1 MKNLLI
7 KNDEPRDLY
16 PEIVVA
22 VVESFG
28 AFVDVKMSLWRSLLK
43 LLKFAETYDDVKRA
57 RLARLIHAFVR
68 ALEPPV
74 QSDAVMFPGEEE
86 RVSSR
91 KLLKMQKA
99 LFSELW
105 VVLMVTPMTEDL
117 YKTILATLDS
127 EVLPFLSHPV
137 LTVDFCFA
145 AYRMGGHC
153 ALLSLKSLFSI
164 ATKLN
169 IEVEDFYP
177 KLYALLQPSMFLVQ
191 HRNELFELLDLFLRS
206 EYLPQAFAAS
216 FAKKMARLALTAP
229 SAGVLIMLQ
238 LIFNI
243 IRRHPVLLSLIHKEA
258 QEPELKKHKWRRA
271 EPIDRRASMKKNE
284 DDQDDFV
291 GEVEKESD
299 AIEEANDA
307 VEVVEPSKE
316 VAVKEDPDAVA
327 PSPPPPE
334 RRPVGFENDPFDNTT
349 LDPGNT
355 NAMESCLWEILA
367 LQNHY
372 IPEIA
377 DLALVFSGN
386 MERPLF
392 ELPQVSSFSSRTMIE
407 RLRKKKV
414 KSVPLEFRVKSLFP
428 KESSW
433 L

>member
-7 KNDEPRDLY
+7 KDDEPRDLY
-16 PEIVVA
+16 PEVVVA
-22 VVESFG
+22 TVESFG
-28 AFVDVKMSLWRSLLK
+28 SFVDVKMSLWKSLLK
-43 LLKFAETYDDVKRA
+43 LLKSSEKYDDVKRA
-57 RLARLIHAFVR
+57 RLARLVHAFVR
-68 ALEPPV
+68 AFEPPV
-74 QSDAVMFPGEEE
+74 KSDTVMFPQFSGEEP
-86 RVSSR
+86 VSSR
-91 KLLKMQKA
+91 QLLKKQKA

-191 HRNELFELLDLFLRS
+191 HRNELFELLDMFLRS

-258 QEPELKKHKWRRA
+258 QEPELKKQKWRRA
-271 EPIDRRASMKKNE
+271 EAVDRRTSMKKKDE
-284 DDQDDFV
+284 DEEDDFV
-291 GEVEKESD
+291 GEVEKEED
-299 AIEEANDA
+299 AEDVREDQA
-307 VEVVEPSKE
+307 VEVQEPVVKKE
-316 VAVKEDPDAVA
+316 IPDAHA
-327 PSPPPPE
+327 PE
-334 RRPVGFENDPFDNTT
+334 RKVAGFDNDPFDNDT

-414 KSVPLEFRVKSLFP
+414 KSVPLEFRAKSVFP